1 LARQS
6 IHYNNFKI
14 PFYILPIL
22 GLVGILL
29 FIIFAFFGI
38 LIVAVI
44 GVALAALSILR
55 LITTTFHKKR
65 KVEEINGQT
74 IITLDEKDYKITDG
88 NH

>member
-1 LARQS
+1 MARQS
-6 IHYNNFKI
+6 IHYSNFKI

-38 LIVAVI
+38 LIVAII